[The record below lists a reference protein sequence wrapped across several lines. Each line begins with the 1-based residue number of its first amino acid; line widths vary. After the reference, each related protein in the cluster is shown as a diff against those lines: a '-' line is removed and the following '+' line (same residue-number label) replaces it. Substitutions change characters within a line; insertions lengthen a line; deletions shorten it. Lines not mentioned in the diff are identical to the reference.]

1 MHPVLWEP
9 ADWVGPLS
17 PPSRGERMLKKSAI
31 VFGPVVDNG
40 TQALSKVL
48 LGVFL
53 YKVKV

>member
-1 MHPVLWEP
+1 VHPVLWEP

-17 PPSRGERMLKKSAI
+17 PPSRGDRMLKKSAV
-31 VFGPVVDNG
+31 VFGPVVDR

-53 YKVKV
+53 